1 MDKLLCSKLTLE
13 YFSKKYNAAN
23 YADFAVNKFEYKTC
37 EVQVAVFKDD
47 FNESPVIETL
57 EVKLSDKEYL
67 LLLQWQLQHPK
78 TGARDCYEDGAGDV
92 IFSIE
97 YDVEKQIFG
106 DNEVGTYVIY
116 LSEIRRDVD
125 LILQEMELNK

>member
-1 MDKLLCSKLTLE
+1 MQKHCLIL
-13 YFSKKYNAAN
+13 
-23 YADFAVNKFEYKTC
+23 
-37 EVQVAVFKDD
+37 FKNVIKIMLR
-47 FNESPVIETL
+47 NERG
-57 EVKLSDKEYL
+57 
-67 LLLQWQLQHPK
+67 LLQWQLQHPK

>member
-47 FNESPVIETL
+47 FNEPPVIETL

-67 LLLQWQLQHPK
+67 LLLQWQLQNPK
-78 TGARDCYEDGAGDV
+78 TGANACYEDASSV
-92 IFSIE
+92 MMEIE
-97 YDVEKQIFG
+97 WQVEEKIFG
-106 DNEVGTYVIY
+106 DEEIGTYVIY

>member
-1 MDKLLCSKLTLE
+1 M
-13 YFSKKYNAAN
+13 
-23 YADFAVNKFEYKTC
+23 
-37 EVQVAVFKDD
+37 
-47 FNESPVIETL
+47 IETL

-125 LILQEMELNK
+125 LILQYMELNE

>member
-47 FNESPVIETL
+47 FNEPPVIETL

-67 LLLQWQLQHPK
+67 LLLQWQLQNPK
-78 TGARDCYEDGAGDV
+78 TGANACYEDASSV
-92 IFSIE
+92 MMEIE
-97 YDVEKQIFG
+97 WQVEEKIFG
-106 DNEVGTYVIY
+106 DEEIGTYVIY

-125 LILQEMELNK
+125 LILQEVKFNK

>member
-47 FNESPVIETL
+47 FNEPPVIETL

-67 LLLQWQLQHPK
+67 LLLQWQLQNPK
-78 TGARDCYEDGAGDV
+78 TGANACYEDASGV
-92 IFSIE
+92 MMEIE
-97 YDVEKQIFG
+97 WQVEEKIFG
-106 DNEVGTYVIY
+106 DEEIGTYVIY